1 MRERSEGGFTLIE
14 VMAVA
19 VIGALLLGLSAS
31 ALREYSRAKALES
44 AHTTTVSML
53 RSVQQRSS
61 TDGYPRAYGIRFLKN
76 GTRWDVVR
84 YDASTGTCNV
94 VESHDLTNTVIVA
107 PVTDFPSSP
116 AATACANASPGGS
129 ADYEVALFYARGTAT
144 AGTVEFKLDGTSKS
158 RSLSVNAATGRV
170 S

>member
-1 MRERSEGGFTLIE
+1 MRDRSESGFTLIE

-44 AHTTTVSML
+44 ARTTTVTQL
-53 RSVQQRSS
+53 RAAQQRSS
-61 TDGYPRAYGIRFLKN
+61 TEGYPRAYGIRFLKN

-84 YDASTGTCNV
+84 YDASTGTCSV

-107 PVTDFPSSP
+107 PITDFPDST
-116 AATACANASPGGS
+116 AATACRNATPGS
-129 ADYEVALFYARGTAT
+129 ADYEVALFHARGTAT
-144 AGTVEFKLDGTSKS
+144 AGTVMFKLDGTSKS
-158 RSLSVNAATGRV
+158 RSLSVNGATGRV